1 MTNHLQATGYIL
13 FSRKLFKK
21 KQLSARLS
29 YFVYSRLLQ
38 SVVEEEEVEEEE
50 NDTAQEYR
58 NDGYIELVL
67 KVMAR
72 MCDGQNHQL
81 QVKWNTVWKTFCN
94 FS

>member
-1 MTNHLQATGYIL
+1 MLNFSEGKFNTNVHVHRSCYKTTNHLQATGYIL
-13 FSRKLFKK
+13 FSH
-21 KQLSARLS
+21 
-29 YFVYSRLLQ
+29 LLQ

-81 QVKWNTVWKTFCN
+81 QVK
-94 FS
+94 

>member
-1 MTNHLQATGYIL
+1 MQIDSLVGTQQTKILQGQP
-13 FSRKLFKK
+13 FSI
-21 KQLSARLS
+21 
-29 YFVYSRLLQ
+29 LQ
-38 SVVEEEEVEEEE
+38 SIVEEEEVEEQE

-81 QVKWNTVWKTFCN
+81 QVQ
-94 FS
+94 

>member
-1 MTNHLQATGYIL
+1 MHVCVI
-13 FSRKLFKK
+13 F
-21 KQLSARLS
+21 
-29 YFVYSRLLQ
+29 Q
-38 SVVEEEEVEEEE
+38 SVVEEEEVEEQE

-81 QVKWNTVWKTFCN
+81 QVGLVRSIGTMAT
-94 FS
+94 

>member
-1 MTNHLQATGYIL
+1 M
-13 FSRKLFKK
+13 
-21 KQLSARLS
+21 
-29 YFVYSRLLQ
+29 
-38 SVVEEEEVEEEE
+38 VEEEEVEEQE

-81 QVKWNTVWKTFCN
+81 QVGLVRSIETLAT
-94 FS
+94 